1 MLRILQKEQY
11 YGNLLSDV
19 GVQVCKRAVTSDC
32 APACARSLAAPSC
45 HRVKV
50 VTPGQVCSPSTTQV
64 SR

>member
-1 MLRILQKEQY
+1 MKLRNLQKEQY
-11 YGNLLSDV
+11 TKIYYV

>member
-1 MLRILQKEQY
+1 MYEI
-11 YGNLLSDV
+11 LLSHV

-50 VTPGQVCSPSTTQV
+50 VTPGQVCTPSTTQV